1 MSGYVIHPAPDLSPS
16 DYQRAIVLGPSEVGS
31 KQILNSLLRDSGF
44 SRISQIDVTKS
55 FLAIGRSII
64 SARVRHEAELR
75 LSEGDVEFEEEQT
88 KKRGIAEGIEAGLLV
103 RSFIVGAKPE

>member
-16 DYQRAIVLGPSEVGS
+16 DYQRAIVLGPSEVGY
-31 KQILNSLLRDSGF
+31 KQSLNSLLKDSGF
-44 SRISQIDVTKS
+44 SQIHQIDVTKS
-55 FLAIGRSII
+55 FLTICRSII
-64 SARVRHEAELR
+64 SARVRRKEELR
-75 LSEGDVEFEEEQT
+75 LAEGEVEFEEEQT